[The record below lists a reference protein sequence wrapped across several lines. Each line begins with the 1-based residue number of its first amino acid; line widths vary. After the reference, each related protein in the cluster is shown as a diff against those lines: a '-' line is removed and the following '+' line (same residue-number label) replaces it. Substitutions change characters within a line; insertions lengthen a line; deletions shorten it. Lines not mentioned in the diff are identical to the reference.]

1 MYRASCNILYY
12 NSAYHGTVVT
22 NCQWFIVTTEALH
35 YRTGQMTGMGFCSI
49 NLMYVI
55 SGIVKVL
62 AVSVSLKRQIP
73 TRPRLLCSSFHQEQL
88 RTGLDTLVRSS
99 MSECYTSSRSQR
111 SMLQSGSSWQSF
123 TLLTTE
129 VSAILKTGNER
140 YWPYVRFWLQIG
152 FSIPVSKSFGAV
164 LKVRSAIP
172 F

>member
-12 NSAYHGTVVT
+12 NSTYHGTVVT

-73 TRPRLLCSSFHQEQL
+73 TRPRLLCSSYPSGTATDRVGYFGTVLNVRVLYLFEIPEEYAPKWEFL
-88 RTGLDTLVRSS
+88 AKFYATG
-99 MSECYTSSRSQR
+99 YGSQCD
-111 SMLQSGSSWQSF
+111 
-123 TLLTTE
+123 
-129 VSAILKTGNER
+129 
-140 YWPYVRFWLQIG
+140 P
-152 FSIPVSKSFGAV
+152 
-164 LKVRSAIP
+164 
-172 F
+172 

>member
-12 NSAYHGTVVT
+12 NSVYHGTVVT

-73 TRPRLLCSSFHQEQL
+73 TRPRLLCSSYPSGTAADRVGYFPQCQSVIPL
-88 RTGLDTLVRSS
+88 RDPRGVYFKVGVPGKVLRYWLRKSVRSLK
-99 MSECYTSSRSQR
+99 SSTR
-111 SMLQSGSSWQSF
+111 G
-123 TLLTTE
+123 
-129 VSAILKTGNER
+129 
-140 YWPYVRFWLQIG
+140 IG
-152 FSIPVSKSFGAV
+152 CT
-164 LKVRSAIP
+164 
-172 F
+172 